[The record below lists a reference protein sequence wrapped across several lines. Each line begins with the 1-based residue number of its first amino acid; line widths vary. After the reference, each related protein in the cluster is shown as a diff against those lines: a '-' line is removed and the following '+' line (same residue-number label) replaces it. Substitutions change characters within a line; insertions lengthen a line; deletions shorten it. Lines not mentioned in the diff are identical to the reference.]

1 MTHAPRCILAI
12 TLLLAP
18 LGGCKLY
25 QNTMNMFGN
34 NTSSEAMAQRLQNA
48 PPIKGETLDQRHLL
62 VMQAPN
68 PGWSFSIDRTD
79 RERDGWVVSI
89 TIREPNPAF
98 MYPQRIVEKQLLT
111 EVEANK
117 PIRVMARVLTHEEQ
131 GEEQQY
137 APFGLVESFEP

>member
-1 MTHAPRCILAI
+1 MTHAPRRTLAI

-18 LGGCKLY
+18 LSGCSLY
-25 QNTMNMFGN
+25 QNTMDMFG

-48 PPIKGETLDQRHLL
+48 PPIKGESLDQRHLL

-111 EVEANK
+111 EVESDK
-117 PIRVMARVLTHEEQ
+117 PVRILARVLTHEEN
-131 GEEQQY
+131 GEGYQY

>member
-1 MTHAPRCILAI
+1 MTHAPRRMLAI

-18 LGGCKLY
+18 LGGCNLY
-25 QNTMNMFGN
+25 QNTMDMFGN
-34 NTSSEAMAQRLQNA
+34 SIGNETTVQRLQSA
-48 PPIKGETLDQRHLL
+48 PPIKGETLDRRHLL

-79 RERDGWVVSI
+79 RERDGWVVSL

-111 EVEANK
+111 EVEADQ
-117 PIRVMARVLTHEEQ
+117 PLRVMARVLTHDEKDDVS
-131 GEEQQY
+131 GY